1 MGNFSGGSAYA
12 MAKDIAEGFLLV
24 TERTYQRLAPGELDQ
39 LGFEIDRALR
49 DVRGSQPPLEDQPAL
64 QLRNRK
70 ISRLTGALTMLRAFQ
85 ARFRSRGGSA

>member
-12 MAKDIAEGFLLV
+12 MAKDIAEGYLMV

-39 LGFEIDRALR
+39 LGFEIDRSLR
-49 DVRGSQPPLEDQPAL
+49 DIRGNQPSLEDQAAL

-70 ISRLTGALTMLRAFQ
+70 ISRLNGALTMLRAFQ
-85 ARFRSRGGSA
+85 ARSRSRGGPA